1 MDDEKPSNKLT
12 VYTVIEI
19 RRRIATGEQS
29 HAQISRAFG
38 IAKASVTD
46 IKTGKNWGWVP
57 DIEHS
62 DVPLILGLVYEGMPL
77 AEIAEKFDADVRSMR
92 KVVIHLT
99 RDMLNTYQ

>member
-1 MDDEKPSNKLT
+1 MDNEKPSNKLT

-46 IKTGKNWGWVP
+46 IKTGKNWGWLP
-57 DIEHS
+57 DVDHD
-62 DVPLILGLVYEGMPL
+62 DVRLILALDEDGISPS
-77 AEIAEKFDADVRSMR
+77 EIAEKFDASTAGI
-92 KVVIHLT
+92 KTL
-99 RDMLNTYQ
+99 LKKLGAL